1 MDSVKKVLDK
11 VLYWITVVLFAL
23 LVVIVVWQIF
33 SRQVLNDPSTWTEEG
48 ARLTFVW
55 LGLFAAAFVFGE
67 RGHIAVEYAA
77 RKLPLGGE
85 KVLSILVQLVVL
97 LFAVVVLVWGGWRAA
112 DNAWLQNLSA
122 LPFTLGQM
130 YLALPVS
137 GVLIA
142 FYSLYYI
149 QGVARGTQAP
159 YGDHSDEDD
168 DVAAG
173 GDPDAARAES
183 LEVDSILLETDS
195 PDSPGDHRVDP
206 KEA

>member
-1 MDSVKKVLDK
+1 MDSAKKVLDT

-23 LVVIVVWQIF
+23 LVVIVVWQIVT
-33 SRQVLNDPSTWTEEG
+33 RQVLGDPSTWTEEG

-67 RGHIAVEYAA
+67 RGHIAVEFVA
-77 RKLPLGGE
+77 RKFPARVE
-85 KVLSILVQLVVL
+85 TVLAVAVQLVVL

-112 DNAWLQNLSA
+112 ENAWLQNLSA

-142 FYSLYYI
+142 FYSVYYVVGI
-149 QGVARGTQAP
+149 ARGTKAP
-159 YGDHSDEDD
+159 YLELE
-168 DVAAG
+168 
-173 GDPDAARAES
+173 GDPLA
-183 LEVDSILLETDS
+183 VDPQIQADRLATDPPLVTS
-195 PDSPGDHRVDP
+195 ADTPDSPGDHPTGP
-206 KEA
+206 KTEA

>member
-1 MDSVKKVLDK
+1 
-11 VLYWITVVLFAL
+11 VLFAL

-67 RGHIAVEYAA
+67 RGHIAVEYVA
-77 RKLPLGGE
+77 RKLPLRGE
-85 KVLSILVQLVVL
+85 KVLSVLVQVIVL

-112 DNAWLQNLSA
+112 NNAWLQNLSA

-149 QGVARGTQAP
+149 QGVLRGTQAP
-159 YGDHSDEDD
+159 YGDHSDEEEEGA
-168 DVAAG
+168 AAG
-173 GDPDAARAES
+173 SDVEAARADSRHVES
-183 LEVDSILLETDS
+183 KLLDTDDT
-195 PDSPGDHRVDP
+195 PDSPGDHRADP
-206 KEA
+206 KTEA